1 MKNLSAKTSPGILK
15 SKMLLSSLLMTTIA
29 SQSATARAVPAMDA
43 IPAGIVDMHCHIAG
57 IGAGGSGCFISPR
70 MRRNWR
76 FNIYLHSFGVSR
88 RELERQGDHLVA
100 DRISASLA
108 GSQFVRR
115 NARLVVLR
123 TV

>member
-1 MKNLSAKTSPGILK
+1 MSVLTGLDEPVSAF
-15 SKMLLSSLLMTTIA
+15 
-29 SQSATARAVPAMDA
+29 SAANS

-70 MRRNWR
+70 MRHNWR

-108 GSQFVRR
+108 GSQFVSHAVILAMDGEKPIAQV
-115 NARLVVLR
+115 NPGCQMLPS
-123 TV
+123 T